1 MVELEKNI
9 GYTTAIA
16 QVTRESG
23 SVVGNSLKSIY
34 SRITSIQP
42 AIDELANIGINV
54 RDSAGEMRRVE
65 DILDDLGGKWSS
77 LSAEQQQNLGIQI
90 AGRYQLSRLTLR
102 AS

>member
-1 MVELEKNI
+1 MS
-9 GYTTAIA
+9 
-16 QVTRESG
+16 ESNR
-23 SVVGNSLKSIY
+23 VNSLKSIY

-90 AGRYQLSRLTLR
+90 AGKSICQPIWKQIVNKVLNSWEVWGQIIMSQ
-102 AS
+102 A